1 MSQTR
6 NPTQRS
12 FYEVDQLLNGLSRA
26 DPNSG
31 LYFFFRETILPQLE
45 QLRPELDTMYL
56 PGKGRPPIDPVRM
69 LGLTIIQYMEGVPD
83 RQAEGN
89 CIYDL
94 RYKYALDL
102 PADQG
107 LCDYSSLCRFR
118 KLLVSEGLE
127 DLGFSAVL
135 RAMEEEGYLD
145 GKTKAQR
152 TDSTHVLGVVKVM
165 SDLECA
171 RETLRLALE
180 AMDKQVPAV
189 RPELWEGL
197 WERYIE
203 NKPDYRLDKAGLK
216 KRYRKAGEDAHKL
229 LVWYGT
235 LGVGPDKE
243 PKAVGLLRR
252 FLSERFEVKE
262 GGEGKDGKESVD
274 IKPEAVGTAGTKD
287 GDTEGK
293 VEEVAKH
300 PTGIMR
306 NPHDPDAQRRT
317 KDVEKKK
324 RHDGYQAQVSETV
337 QDKPCEKG
345 EPTPNVITS
354 VLAQPA
360 STSDSHS
367 LGQVEGDRQSHGIA
381 DPGTEYVDN
390 GYVSSEELARFQ
402 EEGRELKGP
411 APKSRD
417 LKGRFNVEDFEI
429 DVENRQATCPQG
441 HTNSQCSRLEV
452 AATGEVD
459 YRFEFSRKDCRGC
472 PLKGKCLGGNQKHRT
487 VTVGENHTHLQRRR
501 KEQKTEVFKEDMK
514 HRNGIEATISE
525 LVRGHGLRR
534 TRYRGLA
541 KTSLHCLMCGAACN
555 IKRWCARIIWE
566 NAQNAS

>member
-1 MSQTR
+1 MSHTR

-12 FYEVDQLLNGLSRA
+12 FLEVDQLLHSLSRNA
-26 DPNSG
+26 PNTG
-31 LYFFFRETILPQLE
+31 RYFFFRETILPQLE
-45 QLRPELDTMYL
+45 QYRQDLDKMYK

-89 CIYDL
+89 CLYDL

-118 KLLVSEGLE
+118 QQLANEGLE
-127 DLGFSAVL
+127 DIGFSAVL
-135 RAMEEEGYLD
+135 KAMESEGYLN

-152 TDSTHVLGVVKVM
+152 TDSTHVLGVIKVM

-180 AMDKQVPAV
+180 ALEKDVPV
-189 RPELWEGL
+189 EFPELWEEL

-203 NKPDYRLDKAGLK
+203 NKPDYRLDKTGLK
-216 KRYRKAGEDAHKL
+216 KRYRRAGEDAYRL
-229 LVWYGT
+229 LAWYET
-235 LGVGPDKE
+235 LGFAPDKE
-243 PKAVGLLRR
+243 PKAVRLLRR
-252 FLSERFEVKE
+252 FLSERFDVKE
-262 GGEGKDGKESVD
+262 DGNTSESL
-274 IKPEAVGTAGTKD
+274 KPEAGAMAEAD
-287 GDTEGK
+287 GI
-293 VEEVAKH
+293 VEEVSKL
-300 PTGIMR
+300 PVGIMR

-317 KDVEKKK
+317 KDAEKKK

-337 QDKPCEKG
+337 QDEPCEKG

-367 LGQVEGDRQSHGIA
+367 LSQVEQDRQSHGIA
-381 DPGTEYVDN
+381 APDTEYVDT
-390 GYVSSEELARFQ
+390 GYVSSEELARFE

-411 APKSRD
+411 APKPRN
-417 LKGRFNVEDFEI
+417 LKERFNVEDFEI
-429 DVENRQATCPQG
+429 DVENRQAICPQG
-441 HTNSQCSRLEV
+441 HTNSQCSRLEEG
-452 AATGEVD
+452 ATGRSSF
-459 YRFEFSRKDCRGC
+459 RFEFSRKDCQDC
-472 PLKGKCLGGNQKHRT
+472 PLKDKCLGSGQKHRT

-501 KEQKTEVFKEDMK
+501 KEQKTEEFKEDMK

-534 TRYRGLA
+534 TRYRGLK

-555 IKRWCARIIWE
+555 IKRWYARITWE
-566 NAQNAS
+566 NAQNAA

>member
-1 MSQTR
+1 MSHTR

-12 FYEVDQLLNGLSRA
+12 FLEVDQLLHDLPRDA
-26 DPNSG
+26 PNSG
-31 LYFFFRETILPQLE
+31 RYFFFRETILPQLE

-83 RQAEGN
+83 RQAQDN
-89 CIYDL
+89 CIFDL

-107 LCDYSSLCRFR
+107 LCDYTSLSRYR
-118 KLLVSEGLE
+118 QLLVSEGLE
-127 DLGFSAVL
+127 DIGFSAVL
-135 RAMEEEGYLD
+135 KAMESEGYLD

-165 SDLECA
+165 SDLECG
-171 RETLRLALE
+171 RETLCLALE

-189 RPELWEGL
+189 RPELWDEL

-203 NKPDYRLDKAGLK
+203 NKPDYRLDKNGLK
-216 KRYRKAGEDAHKL
+216 KRYRRAGEDAYRL
-229 LVWYGT
+229 LSWYGT
-235 LGVGPDKE
+235 LGLAKAKE
-243 PKAVGLLRR
+243 PKAVGVLRR
-252 FLSERFEVKE
+252 FLSERFDVKE
-262 GGEGKDGKESVD
+262 GCQEGTEGKESVEP
-274 IKPEAVGTAGTKD
+274 KPEAGAGGLTE
-287 GDTEGK
+287 TEGM
-293 VEEVAKH
+293 VEEVAKL
-300 PTGIMR
+300 PAGTMR

-317 KDVEKKK
+317 KDAEKKK

-337 QDKPCEKG
+337 QDEPCEKG

-367 LGQVEGDRQSHGIA
+367 LGPVEQDRQSHGIGYP
-381 DPGTEYVDN
+381 DTEYVDT
-390 GYVSSEELARFQ
+390 GYVSSGELARF
-402 EEGRELKGP
+402 EGEGRELKGP
-411 APKSRD
+411 APKPRD
-417 LKGRFNVEDFEI
+417 LKGRFNVEEFEI
-429 DVENRQATCPQG
+429 DVENKQATCPQG
-441 HTNSQCSRLEV
+441 HTHSQCSRLEEG
-452 AATGEVD
+452 ATGRVSF
-459 YRFEFSRKDCRGC
+459 RFEFSREDCQGC
-472 PLKGKCLGGNQKHRT
+472 PLKDKCLGNGQKHRT

-501 KEQKTEVFKEDMK
+501 KEQKTEGFKEDMK

-534 TRYRGLA
+534 TRYRGLK

-555 IKRWCARIIWE
+555 IKRWCARITWE
-566 NAQNAS
+566 NAKKAA